1 MSKQL
6 NKLVIIDGFHFIEM
20 AIARGVD
27 FLPSQIWE
35 ALMHHCSADVLVE
48 VTSPLITPWLSL
60 LVTPTSLPV
69 DSSLL
74 VGSLAQPS
82 VSCVCV
88 SCVCTCVCTYMRTCM
103 RVRASVCVYMV
114 QFIIL
119 VLMQTRVCVCVCVC
133 VCVMQGSGGVKEVF
147 LGGSLGIESTVSKQ
161 MATFAA
167 RVSGTK

>member
-1 MSKQL
+1 
-6 NKLVIIDGFHFIEM
+6 M

-88 SCVCTCVCTYMRTCM
+88 CVGVGTCIRVYVRT
-103 RVRASVCVYMV
+103 
-114 QFIIL
+114 
-119 VLMQTRVCVCVCVC
+119 CVCVCIVHAYMIVCAACESECVCLHGSILNTSTDANTCVC
-133 VCVMQGSGGVKEVF
+133 VCDAGQW
-147 LGGSLGIESTVSKQ
+147 Q
-161 MATFAA
+161 C
-167 RVSGTK
+167 